1 MKSASRTLARDVRQH
16 GIGLVA
22 SLIALWVPL
31 IANAS
36 GTALVG
42 VVEEPQCKNLVGVF
56 VRPLFKKDGS
66 SWSPLDSEHS
76 AQGLISPRMHWVIG
90 LDGRQLAAV
99 DTIDPGFTATYSGT
113 YPRDRL
119 LTIAPGVPAPT
130 IPNRAQQFGGW
141 CQAPG
146 RRPLAAVADGGVADP
161 DFWKPLAVKS
171 GDAGKL
177 FSVFRQHAGPTSL
190 CPGESA
196 IAVPFKYGAK
206 DVEVLRSYQDRHG
219 RRLVTLALKQHKDV
233 CDGPPDT
240 AWQSHTFFVAKKAIY
255 LGPSLTVVDAGDYDN
270 DGKSEL
276 LFWYTGYDEDGYVL
290 LPGGS
295 DQLTRFLWN
304 YH

>member
-1 MKSASRTLARDVRQH
+1 MTKHRICLA
-16 GIGLVA
+16 A
-22 SLIALWVPL
+22 SLIALSVPL

-42 VVEEPQCKNLVGVF
+42 VVEEPQCKDQAGVF

-99 DTIDPGFTATYSGT
+99 DTIDPGFSTAYSWT

-119 LTIAPGVPAPT
+119 LMIAPEARPPE
-130 IPNRAQQFGGW
+130 IPNKAQQFTGW
-141 CQAPG
+141 CQAPE
-146 RRPLAAVADGGVADP
+146 RRPLAALADGSIADP
-161 DFWKPLAVKS
+161 DAWKPLAIKS

-177 FSVFRQHAGPTSL
+177 LSAFRQQAGAASL
-190 CPGESA
+190 CPAESA
-196 IAVPFKYGAK
+196 RAVPFKYGAK
-206 DVEVLRSYQDRHG
+206 DVEVLKSYGDRNG
-219 RRLVTLALKQHKDV
+219 RRLITLSLKQRKDV

-240 AWQSHTFFVAKKAIY
+240 AWKSHTFLLAKKTTY
-255 LGPSLTVVDAGDYDN
+255 LGPGLTVVDAGDYDS
-270 DGKSEL
+270 DGKSEV

-290 LPGGS
+290 LPGDSG
-295 DQLTRFLWN
+295 QLTRFLWK
-304 YH
+304 YR